1 MKLTIG
7 GRISSIKI
15 VFGIQTLSSAV
26 PFGSDLKQLSYDV
39 FLRQKNAAPTNTP
52 VAATPA
58 STIPV
63 MVPLPIPSPG
73 GGNSVKPGT
82 RVASD
87 TKGVNTGP
95 GVTAGGVG
103 VGDGLGVAVGTGVDV
118 EAGGDCGVLVGISEG
133 QVAPVGMPL
142 SDQRPEVHYY
152 AFGDEFVVLVEVIKG
167 DERQFDVAARSFKS
181 LEFTDMFAAQASL
194 DNDFVLCQM
203 FGVDIVVKV
212 FKSAV
217 RAGKTEKAVRITN
230 ALRVRERDA
239 VVKHLSVEGEG
250 RHNTIHVVVVFN
262 VIVGLKQGSAT
273 GLFAIG
279 NGHGSSSLLLAPTVL
294 KAGLC

>member
-7 GRISSIKI
+7 GRISSIEI
-15 VFGIQTLSSAV
+15 VFGIETLSSAV

-95 GVTAGGVG
+95 GVTAGGVD
-103 VGDGLGVAVGTGVDV
+103 VGDSGMRKGA
-118 EAGGDCGVLVGISEG
+118 SEG
-133 QVAPVGMPL
+133 AAP
-142 SDQRPEVHYY
+142 
-152 AFGDEFVVLVEVIKG
+152 
-167 DERQFDVAARSFKS
+167 
-181 LEFTDMFAAQASL
+181 
-194 DNDFVLCQM
+194 
-203 FGVDIVVKV
+203 
-212 FKSAV
+212 
-217 RAGKTEKAVRITN
+217 
-230 ALRVRERDA
+230 
-239 VVKHLSVEGEG
+239 
-250 RHNTIHVVVVFN
+250 
-262 VIVGLKQGSAT
+262 
-273 GLFAIG
+273 
-279 NGHGSSSLLLAPTVL
+279 
-294 KAGLC
+294 